1 MIATTPKPT
10 YAIQNGDVVHRYG
23 CRFLVSDKRRTYHGM
38 WEPLDISG
46 CAFKTEYVGPV
57 TTDFDPIA
65 EHGNFYGGDMV
76 NGRWTIQ
83 GNARAM
89 WSVES

>member
-1 MIATTPKPT
+1 MLATTTKPT
-10 YAIQNGDVVHRYG
+10 YAIQNGDVIHRYG
-23 CRFLVSDKRRTYHGM
+23 CRFLVSNKRRTYPGM
-38 WEPLDISG
+38 WEPLDVSG
-46 CAFKTEYVGPV
+46 CAFTTEYVGPV
-57 TTDFDPIA
+57 TPDRDPIA

-89 WSVES
+89 WSVEA